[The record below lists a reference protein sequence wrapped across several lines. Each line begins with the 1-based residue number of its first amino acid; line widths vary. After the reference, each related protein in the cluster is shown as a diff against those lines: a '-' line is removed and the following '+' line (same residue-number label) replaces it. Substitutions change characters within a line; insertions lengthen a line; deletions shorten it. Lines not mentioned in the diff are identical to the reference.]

1 MMLPLVL
8 IATTLAVAFLPRVLP
23 LERAAPMAAAT
34 AWLSALGARGLALI
48 SLALASAFYL
58 PAPLV
63 ELVRHW
69 CVSIPLPGTGIAVVV
84 TGHLL
89 TQIIV
94 LVPACALAAS
104 TAQALWVTVR
114 DARRV
119 RTLLRDHVLWIGPG
133 NAAVVAGDNIV
144 VAAAGVTR
152 PRLVVSAGALVA
164 LDDDELAAGLD
175 HERGHISHGHRYLVV
190 LAELLHGVSRF
201 LPGAGHAK
209 AEAMFHLE
217 RDADQWSLRRDHDPA
232 VLARA
237 ICKAA
242 LTPASTPAMTGL
254 ASGRTVRRVE
264 MLLRTETG
272 LGPRRALVTAVAVG
286 VSFLSLLS
294 LSAVPATAAGGVH
307 VLQDHQP
314 EQHCVT

>member
-1 MMLPLVL
+1 MTLPLV
-8 IATTLAVAFLPRVLP
+8 IVATLALAFLPRVLP

-34 AWLSALGARGLALI
+34 AWLSALGARSLALI

-58 PAPLV
+58 PGPAV
-63 ELVRHW
+63 ELIRHW
-69 CVSIPLPGTGIAVVV
+69 CVTLPVPGTGISAVL
-84 TGHLL
+84 TGHLVS
-89 TQIIV
+89 QILV
-94 LVPACALAAS
+94 LVPACALAAT
-104 TAQALWVTVR
+104 TAHAVWVTVR

-119 RTLLRDHVLWIGPG
+119 RSLLRDDVLWIGPG
-133 NAAVVAGDNIV
+133 DAAVVAGDNIV
-144 VAAAGVTR
+144 VAAAGITR

-175 HERGHISHGHRYLVV
+175 HERGHISRGHRYLVL
-190 LAELLHGVSRF
+190 LAEILHGVSRF
-201 LPGAGHAK
+201 LPGAGHAR
-209 AEAMFHLE
+209 AEALYHLE

-242 LTPASTPAMTGL
+242 LTPTSTPVMAGL

-264 MLLRTETG
+264 MLLSTETG

-286 VSFLSLLS
+286 VSFLSLLA
-294 LSAVPATAAGGVH
+294 LTTVPATAAGGVH
-307 VLQDHQP
+307 MLQAHQP
-314 EQHCVT
+314 EQHCVS

>member
-1 MMLPLVL
+1 MTLSLTIAATL
-8 IATTLAVAFLPRVLP
+8 ILTFLPRVLP
-23 LERAAPMAAAT
+23 LERAAPLAAAA
-34 AWLSALGARGLALI
+34 AWLSALGARSLALI
-48 SLALASAFYL
+48 SLALAAALYL
-58 PAPLV
+58 PGPIV

-69 CVSIPLPGTGIAVVV
+69 CLSVPLPGAGISVEL

-89 TQIIV
+89 AQAIV
-94 LVPACALAAS
+94 LAPAMALTLSAAH
-104 TAQALWVTVR
+104 ALSLTVR

-119 RTLLRDHVLWIGPG
+119 RRLLRDDVLWIGPG
-133 NAAVVAGDNIV
+133 DAAVVAGDHIV
-144 VAAAGVTR
+144 LATAGIAH
-152 PRLVVSAGALVA
+152 PRLIVSAGALVA

-175 HERGHISHGHRYLVV
+175 HERGHISRGHRYLVV
-190 LAELLHGVSRF
+190 LAEVLHGVARL

-209 AEAMFHLE
+209 TEALYHLE
-217 RDADQWSLRRDHDPA
+217 RDADQWSLRQNHDPA

-242 LTPASTPAMTGL
+242 LAPAFTPAMTGL

-264 MLLRTETG
+264 LLLRTETG

-286 VSFLSLLS
+286 ISFLSLLS

-307 VLQDHQP
+307 VLQSHQP
-314 EQHCVT
+314 EQHCAP